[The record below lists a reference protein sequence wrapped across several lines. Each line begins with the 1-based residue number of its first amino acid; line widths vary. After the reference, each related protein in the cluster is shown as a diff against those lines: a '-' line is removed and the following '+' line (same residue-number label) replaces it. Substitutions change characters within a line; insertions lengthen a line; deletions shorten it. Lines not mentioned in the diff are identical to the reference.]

1 MNEFFARERLS
12 AYIDGE
18 LSASE
23 MAEVDA
29 ALQRSAELREE
40 YDRLVATVDYVR
52 DHGSLTAPPD
62 FHAKVLAA
70 VEDEPMPGGFWL
82 RLKAFFT
89 PVPMESLA
97 VAVAA
102 VLVAVLVG
110 RNMNDDVV
118 VPEDAPTPEITAA
131 ADPEPVENDAPA
143 ENEVVEEPV
152 EEVAAVAKDAPPGWA
167 EEMAGLVANKTAEPS
182 KDDLV
187 AGATLS
193 DPEDGFVAV
202 EIDGPAP
209 EKSTVDAVE
218 ITEPELSSQLAAS
231 QSMQLSVPSTS
242 ALRDLL
248 IIVEKFGGTAVDS
261 KGRTLDEDALEKNP
275 SVGVQILLPQE
286 NVTSFT
292 MALQQIGRVT
302 GTGQNPAGLYT
313 ADQKIGLYV
322 EVVTD

>member
-62 FHAKVLAA
+62 FHARVLAA

-118 VPEDAPTPEITAA
+118 VPEDAPTPEISAA
-131 ADPEPVENDAPA
+131 AEVEPNEEAPA
-143 ENEVVEEPV
+143 ENEVVDEV
-152 EEVAAVAKDAPPGWA
+152 VDEVAASKTNDAPPAWA
-167 EEMAGLVANKTAEPS
+167 QEMAELTAPKSEPS
-182 KDDLV
+182 KDDAV
-187 AGATLS
+187 ASATLTN
-193 DPEDGFVAV
+193 PEDGFVAV
-202 EIDGPAP
+202 EIDGPEP
-209 EKSTVDAVE
+209 EKSAVE
-218 ITEPELSSQLAAS
+218 AVEVSEPELKSQLQAS
-231 QSMQLSVPSTS
+231 QSMRLSVSNAS

-248 IIVEKFGGTAVDS
+248 IMVEKFGGTAVDS

-275 SVGVQILLPQE
+275 TVGVQILLPQE

-292 MALQQIGRVT
+292 MALQQIGSVT
-302 GTGQNPAGLYT
+302 GTSQNPAGLFT